1 MSTRPTHPSKAPMT
15 RSAEDKRDRSSRE
28 TAETFLRERLAGG
41 PVPQREVKADAEG
54 AGLAW
59 ATVRR
64 AKDRLGVVA
73 QRKSH
78 GRDGAGRW
86 TWAMSTP
93 ARCSSRLQDAHSS
106 KVSTLQESEH
116 LAADQA
122 KAPIGIAAADG
133 PDLPHDPHRCA
144 YCDQPGTAADPLH
157 HGRWRPRKPEGD
169 RVHARCKHPWQA
181 GGYRVLAKN

>member
-1 MSTRPTHPSKAPMT
+1 MT
-15 RSAEDKRDRSSRE
+15 RIARGSMPSSRE

-41 PVPQREVKADAEG
+41 PVLQREVKADAEG

-73 QRKSH
+73 QRESH

-86 TWAMSTP
+86 TWAMSIP
-93 ARCSSRLQDAHSS
+93 ARCSTPE
-106 KVSTLQESEH
+106 VSTLQESEH
-116 LAADQA
+116 LAEPNGGAV
-122 KAPIGIAAADG
+122 AAEKTPAA
-133 PDLPHDPHRCA
+133 PDLSTPNDPHRCA
-144 YCDQPGTAADPLH
+144 YCGGGATPDNLLQ

-169 RVHARCKHPWQA
+169 WVHAGCRSPWQA
-181 GGYRVLAKN
+181 GGWRRRRNP

>member
-1 MSTRPTHPSKAPMT
+1 MARKPSQNHN
-15 RSAEDKRDRSSRE
+15 RE

-41 PVPQREVKADAEG
+41 PLLQREMKADAEG

-93 ARCSSRLQDAHSS
+93 ARCSSRLQDAHPSE
-106 KVSTLQESEH
+106 VSTLQESEH

-122 KAPIGIAAADG
+122 KASSGIAS
-133 PDLPHDPHRCA
+133 
-144 YCDQPGTAADPLH
+144 
-157 HGRWRPRKPEGD
+157 
-169 RVHARCKHPWQA
+169 QA
-181 GGYRVLAKN
+181 GAPYD